1 MLLPPLSFPSCPSP
15 RSGPRKRK
23 KSIPT
28 DPQFFFSSKGK
39 GMVTDFPWNLYSIY
53 MYASQRY
60 RQALT
65 KENSEMGWH
74 FFFTYPWLILSLCL
88 SLRARDETKTW
99 KNLIMA
105 SLFLYTGGGK
115 AYTLFLGQDPPPTL
129 ISVPNIYIY
138 IFIIILIRGLIRRN
152 EKKKERKKTSSN

>member
-39 GMVTDFPWNLYSIY
+39 GMITDFPWNLYSIY

-60 RQALT
+60 RQALK
-65 KENSEMGWH
+65 KENSELGWH
-74 FFFTYPWLILSLCL
+74 FFFTYPWLILSLSL

-115 AYTLFLGQDPPPTL
+115 AYTRFLGQDPPPTL
-129 ISVPNIYIY
+129 ISVPNICIY
-138 IFIIILIRGLIRRN
+138 FYYYLNSWPHKEKR
-152 EKKKERKKTSSN
+152 EKKRKKKTSSN